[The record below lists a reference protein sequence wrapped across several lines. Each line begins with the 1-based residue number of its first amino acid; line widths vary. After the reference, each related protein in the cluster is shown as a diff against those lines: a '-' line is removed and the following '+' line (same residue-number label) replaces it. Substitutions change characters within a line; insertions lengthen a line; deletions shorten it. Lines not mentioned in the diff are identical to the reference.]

1 MASSSSTSRIAEATR
16 WTLRRRA
23 WMPTRFDLTLTRRAP
38 SVDPPRLWSAA
49 MHRRATAVVCA
60 MAALGVSACGGGS
73 SKTPNPNAPEKNP
86 PGDIPDNQAFVR
98 FAVPGR
104 GFSVKV
110 PEGWSRIARGGAVVF
125 TDKGY
130 RPGTVTEITRTEG
143 KVLRLTYLAR
153 AAANPVT
160 GRSGIDAVERYFFFH
175 RGRDAI
181 VTLSG
186 PKGADNVDPWRLVT
200 NSLRWAR

>member
-125 TDKGY
+125 TDKLNAIRLEGRAASGPLTVAAAKRTVVPRLARTVKGY
-130 RPGTVTEITRTEG
+130 RPGTVTEITRT
-143 KVLRLTYLAR
+143 
-153 AAANPVT
+153 
-160 GRSGIDAVERYFFFH
+160 
-175 RGRDAI
+175 
-181 VTLSG
+181 
-186 PKGADNVDPWRLVT
+186 
-200 NSLRWAR
+200 